1 MKKKI
6 AALLAGVL
14 TLSMVLTACGGK
26 TETAATDDSKSG
38 TTTEAAAETTDA
50 ADLKVAFITPQ
61 STGDNGPV
69 DDIMVAIDKVKAD
82 FGVEVQVVEALET
95 ADQEDAVRS
104 FAAEGYDVVFTLFQ
118 QFVEPVKK
126 IAPDYPDT
134 KFVLIY
140 STDDFQM
147 DNVVSYAYDAWET
160 SYAAGVLA
168 ASMSE
173 SGILGN
179 VVGYEDDTIIANSN
193 AFLAGAQTVNP
204 DATVKRV
211 NAASFEDPAK
221 GKEVGNQLIADGA
234 DVIFTDAARTS
245 LGVIEAAKEASGD
258 VFIIGDNADH
268 SALAPSAVIA
278 DNIYG
283 YGNTLYNQI
292 KEIIDGNFT
301 SGVVV
306 CSVANSISVLQMY
319 DDFGSDGAS
328 EELKAKYAAAVEATN
343 AVIEQIKNGE
353 ITVERNTDA
362 K

>member
-14 TLSMVLTACGGK
+14 ILSMVLTACGGEK
-26 TETAATDDSKSG
+26 TETTTDP
-38 TTTEAAAETTDA
+38 TDA

-69 DDIMVAIDKVKAD
+69 DDIMAAIDRVKAD

-204 DATVKRV
+204 NATVKRV
-211 NAASFEDPAK
+211 NTASFEDPAK

-283 YGNTLYNQI
+283 YGNTLYTQV
-292 KEIIDGNFT
+292 KDIIDGNFT

-306 CSVANSISVLQMY
+306 CSLANSISVLQMY
-319 DDFGSDGAS
+319 DNFGSDGAS
-328 EELKAKYAAAVEATN
+328 DELKEKYAAAVEATN